1 MVVAGLL
8 DRLDAAPD
16 HEQLKKISASTGG
29 RFFVGS
35 ANLLRE
41 IEAYGKRGQHR
52 FVEEKRLPLWATPYS
67 LAILLALLGMEWYLR
82 RKWGLI

>member
-16 HEQLKKISASTGG
+16 HEQLKKVAASTGG
-29 RFFVGS
+29 RFLVGS
-35 ANLLRE
+35 ADLLRE
-41 IEAYGKRGQHR
+41 IEAYGKRGQHS
-52 FVEEKRLPLWATPYS
+52 FVEEKRLPLWATTYT

>member
-1 MVVAGLL
+1 MVVAGFL
-8 DRLDAAPD
+8 DHLDAAPD
-16 HEQLKKISASTGG
+16 HEQLKKISVSTGG

-35 ANLLRE
+35 ADLLRE
-41 IEAYGKRGQHR
+41 IEAYGKGGQHR
-52 FVEEKRLPLWATPYS
+52 FVEEKRLPLWATTYS